1 MKKFLNGTTL
11 CIVGVLVA
19 VIYIM
24 MGGGRITVD
33 TPVTSRLYRRELLSA
48 RQNILVMGKDF
59 REGDG
64 PNGRSDAFFMLMFD
78 ENTKV
83 PYLLNIPRDTR
94 VHIPGY
100 GWDKINHSY
109 SYGGFKLTM
118 QTMEEFLGIKIH
130 RHLLIGFKEFE
141 EIIDDIGGLDFLV
154 EKDMYSVDKN
164 DGFTVDLKQGF
175 QNINGKE
182 AIQFVRF
189 RDEEGDNARI
199 HRQQRFIVKMYEK
212 IADNLMV
219 MYIDGLYQKLLA
231 MLVSDLSVSDLG
243 HIGTALYI
251 RVRDGGPGIKIET
264 VPGAP
269 AYINDT
275 AYWVPDMTALRSK
288 VAQMQGVKPSDRF
301 VESSRLF
308 EEEYNTALLKAEAGD
323 LSDESKATK
332 QLAPSIRSS
341 EVEAKKGVDTAAN
354 VILKNGGNPDGSVK
368 K

>member
-33 TPVTSRLYRRELLSA
+33 TPVTSRLDRRELLSA

-118 QTMEEFLGIKIH
+118 KTMEEFLGIKIH

-264 VPGAP
+264 VSGAP

-308 EEEYNTALLKAEAGD
+308 EEEYNAALLKAEAGD
-323 LSDESKATK
+323 LSGESKATK

>member
-33 TPVTSRLYRRELLSA
+33 TPVTSRLDRRELLSA

-118 QTMEEFLGIKIH
+118 KTMEEFLGIKIH

-288 VAQMQGVKPSDRF
+288 VAQMQGMNPSDRF

-308 EEEYNTALLKAEAGD
+308 EEEYNAALLKAEAGD
-323 LSDESKATK
+323 LSGENKAAK
-332 QLAPSIRSS
+332 ELAPSIRSS
-341 EVEAKKGVDTAAN
+341 EVEATKGVDTAAN

>member
-1 MKKFLNGTTL
+1 MKKFLNGTTM
-11 CIVGVLVA
+11 CIIGILVA
-19 VIYIM
+19 VVYIM
-24 MGGGRITVD
+24 MGGGKINVD
-33 TPVTSRLYRRELLSA
+33 TPVTSRLDKRELLSN

-64 PNGRSDAFFMLMFD
+64 PNGRSDAFFMLMID

-109 SYGGFKLTM
+109 SYGGFQLTK

-164 DGFTVDLKQGF
+164 DGFTVDLKKGF

-182 AIQFVRF
+182 AIQFVRY

-219 MYIDGLYQKLLA
+219 MYVDGLYQKLLA

-251 RVRDGGPGIKIET
+251 RVRDGGPGVKIET

-269 AYINDT
+269 VHLNDT
-275 AYWVPDMTALRSK
+275 AYWVPDMTALRAK
-288 VAQMQGVKPSDRF
+288 VAEMQGVKPSDRV

-308 EEEYNTALLKAEAGD
+308 EEEYNAAMLKAEKGD
-323 LSDESKATK
+323 LSGESKAAK
-332 QLAPSIRSS
+332 DLAPSIRSS
-341 EVEAKKGVDTAAN
+341 EVEAKAGVDTVVKA
-354 VILKNGGNPDGSVK
+354 ILANGGNADGSVK

>member
-24 MGGGRITVD
+24 MGGGKITVD
-33 TPVTSRLYRRELLSA
+33 TPVTSRLDKRELLSA

-64 PNGRSDAFFMLMFD
+64 SNGRSDAFFMLMFD

-118 QTMEEFLGIKIH
+118 KTMEEFLGIKIH

-231 MLVSDLSVSDLG
+231 MLVSDFSVSDLG

-269 AYINDT
+269 AHINDT

-288 VAQMQGVKPSDRF
+288 VAQMQGVNPSERF

-308 EEEYNTALLKAEAGD
+308 EEEYNAALLKAEAGD
-323 LSDESKATK
+323 LSGESKATK

-341 EVEAKKGVDTAAN
+341 EVEAKKGVDTAEN

>member
-33 TPVTSRLYRRELLSA
+33 TPVTSRLDKRELISA

-118 QTMEEFLGIKIH
+118 KTMEEFLGIKIH

-164 DGFTVDLKQGF
+164 DDFTVDLKQGF

-189 RDEEGDNARI
+189 RDAEGDNARI

-288 VAQMQGVKPSDRF
+288 VAQMQGVNPSERF

-308 EEEYNTALLKAEAGD
+308 EEEYNAALLKAEAGD
-323 LSDESKATK
+323 LSGESKATK

-354 VILKNGGNPDGSVK
+354 VILKNGGYPDGSVK

>member
-33 TPVTSRLYRRELLSA
+33 TPVTSRLDKRELLSA

-118 QTMEEFLGIKIH
+118 KTMEEFLGIKIH

-288 VAQMQGVKPSDRF
+288 VSQMQGVKPSDRF

-308 EEEYNTALLKAEAGD
+308 EEEYNAALLKAEAGD
-323 LSDESKATK
+323 LSGESKAAK
-332 QLAPSIRSS
+332 ELAPSIRRS
-341 EVEAKKGVDTAAN
+341 EVEAKKGVDTAVN

>member
-1 MKKFLNGTTL
+1 MKKFFNGTVL
-11 CIVGVLVA
+11 CIIGILCAVG
-19 VIYIM
+19 YIM
-24 MGGGRITVD
+24 MGGGKITVD
-33 TPVTSRLYRRELLSA
+33 EPVTSRLDRRELLSA

-59 REGDG
+59 RDGDG
-64 PNGRSDAFFMLMFD
+64 PNGRSDAFFMLIFD

-83 PYLLNIPRDTR
+83 PYIMAIPRDTR

-118 QTMEEFLGIKIH
+118 QTMEEFLGLKIH

-154 EKDMYSVDKN
+154 EKDMYSKDKY
-164 DGFTVDLKQGF
+164 DGYTVDLKKGF
-175 QNINGKE
+175 QNINGAE
-182 AIQFVRF
+182 AVQFVRF

-251 RVRDGGPGIKIET
+251 RVKDGGSGVKIEN

-269 AYINDT
+269 AYINGT
-275 AYWVPDMTALRSK
+275 AYWVPDITALRRK
-288 VAQMQGVKPSDRF
+288 IAEMEGVRPSDRF
-301 VESSRLF
+301 IESSRLF
-308 EEEYNTALLKAEAGD
+308 EEEYNAALLKAEAGD
-323 LSDESKATK
+323 LSEECKAAK
-332 QLAPSIRSS
+332 ELPASIRSS
-341 EVEAKKGVDTAAN
+341 EVAAVEGVDTA
-354 VILKNGGNPDGSVK
+354 LKAIIANGGNPDGTVQK
-368 K
+368 

>member
-33 TPVTSRLYRRELLSA
+33 TPVTSRLDKRELLSA

-118 QTMEEFLGIKIH
+118 KTMEEFLGIKIH

-308 EEEYNTALLKAEAGD
+308 EEEYNAALLKAEAGD
-323 LSDESKATK
+323 LSGESKAAK
-332 QLAPSIRSS
+332 ELAHSIRSS
-341 EVEAKKGVDTAAN
+341 EVEATKGVDTAAN
-354 VILKNGGNPDGSVK
+354 VILKNSGNPDGSVK